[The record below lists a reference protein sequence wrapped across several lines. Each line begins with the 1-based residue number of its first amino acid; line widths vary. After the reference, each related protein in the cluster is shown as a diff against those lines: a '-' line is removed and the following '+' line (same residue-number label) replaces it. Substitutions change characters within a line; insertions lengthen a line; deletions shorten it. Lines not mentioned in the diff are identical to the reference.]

1 MRILLIT
8 LATIAAAGCA
18 LPQKQVSQQ
27 QGKAGRIEA
36 CIGRISDISDANI
49 EQAFEVCRQ
58 LHRLR
63 KLE

>member
-1 MRILLIT
+1 MKLVLTILT
-8 LATIAAAGCA
+8 LLTVVGCA
-18 LPQKQVSQQ
+18 FPQKQTSRQ
-27 QGKAGRIEA
+27 QGKAERIEA